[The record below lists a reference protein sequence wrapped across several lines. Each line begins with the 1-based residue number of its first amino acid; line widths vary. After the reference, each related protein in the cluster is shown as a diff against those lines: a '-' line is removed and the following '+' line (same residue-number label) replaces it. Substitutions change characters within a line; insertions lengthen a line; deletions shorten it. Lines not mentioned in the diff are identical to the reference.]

1 MAGIQELGRG
11 IEDLTRT
18 PASDALFFSEQER
31 RVLELWDQEQ
41 ELRLEINLL
50 KAQRDGLFFQ
60 HCMKR
65 DALADV
71 EMQHH
76 TLQILRTSQTKK

>member
-1 MAGIQELGRG
+1 MTTATSTMAGIQELGRD
-11 IEDLTRT
+11 IEDLTKT

-50 KAQRDGLFFQ
+50 KAQRDGGFLLSF
-60 HCMKR
+60 HEGCAWLM
-65 DALADV
+65 
-71 EMQHH
+71 
-76 TLQILRTSQTKK
+76 